1 MDIYWISLSF
11 LSQILLVHSLDIGKE
26 FNVILKCIKSLNTNI
41 SPMMFC
47 WSNKIV
53 ICERKKKKVHLSY
66 FTFQNPEILW
76 FKNLSIVCLS
86 DFT

>member
-53 ICERKKKKVHLSY
+53 ICERKKKSSFILFHLSESRN
-66 FTFQNPEILW
+66 FMA
-76 FKNLSIVCLS
+76 
-86 DFT
+86 